1 MVMKDKLVK
10 NHHKGMYYRMRK
22 ATLILLASF
31 TFAAAIVVPTYI
43 SSISHKK
50 SATGFAAEIN
60 SNSEETKSIED
71 SKEEKEEEQY
81 EKYNDQ

>member
-22 ATLILLASF
+22 ATLVILASF

-43 SSISHKK
+43 SATSHRN
-50 SATGFAAEIN
+50 ATTGYAAEKG
-60 SNSEETKSIED
+60 SEQENSEVVENENESEN
-71 SKEEKEEEQY
+71 SQY
-81 EKYNDQ
+81 EEYISK